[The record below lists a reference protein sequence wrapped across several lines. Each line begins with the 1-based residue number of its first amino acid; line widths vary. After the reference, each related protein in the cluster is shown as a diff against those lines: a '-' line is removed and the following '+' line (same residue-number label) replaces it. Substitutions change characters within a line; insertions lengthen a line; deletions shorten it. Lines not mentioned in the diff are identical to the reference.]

1 MTVIVGTIEVLAA
14 GVADRPDLAAIAK
27 MIDDAATR
35 GANLTQQL
43 LALSRRQPLEPRDVD
58 INFLI
63 ADTSKLLRPM
73 PWHAMVDPFQLS
85 TALLNLAINARD
97 AMPDGGKLMFETGN
111 VVLDEAYAAA
121 NREVTPGHDV
131 VVAVS
136 DTRVG
141 IAADIRERI
150 FEPFLTTK
158 EIGRGTGLGL
168 SMVYG
173 FIEQSRGHIKVYSES
188 GHGTTIRLYLPRS
201 DGHNEADAA
210 PLPGGHETIFVV
222 EDDELVGEYVLRQLQ
237 SLGCA
242 TLAAHVAASALKL
255 VDQGAAFDLIFTDV
269 IMPGGMSGRQF
280 ADEVRKRRTDVK
292 VLYTSGHTE
301 NVIFHHGR
309 LDPRRHAA
317 RKALSQERFGAEDEG
332 PAGGGV
338 RM

>member
-1 MTVIVGTIEVLAA
+1 MTVIVGTIEILAA
-14 GVADRPDLAAIAK
+14 SVADRPDLAAIAK

-43 LALSRRQPLEPRDVD
+43 LALSRKQPLEPRDVD

-121 NREVTPGHDV
+121 NPEVTPGHDV

-168 SMVYG
+168 SMVYC
-173 FIEQSRGHIKVYSES
+173 FIKQSRGHIKVYSES

-201 DGHNEADAA
+201 DGHTEADAA
-210 PLPGGHETIFVV
+210 ALPGGHETIFVV
-222 EDDELVGEYVLRQLQ
+222 EDDELVGDYVLRQLQ
-237 SLGCA
+237 SLGC
-242 TLAAHVAASALKL
+242 
-255 VDQGAAFDLIFTDV
+255 
-269 IMPGGMSGRQF
+269 MSGRQL

-292 VLYTSGHTE
+292 ALYTSGCTE

-309 LDPRRHAA
+309 LDPGVTLLPKPYLKSDLA
-317 RKALSQERFGAEDEG
+317 RKMRNALEA
-332 PAGGGV
+332 A
-338 RM
+338 